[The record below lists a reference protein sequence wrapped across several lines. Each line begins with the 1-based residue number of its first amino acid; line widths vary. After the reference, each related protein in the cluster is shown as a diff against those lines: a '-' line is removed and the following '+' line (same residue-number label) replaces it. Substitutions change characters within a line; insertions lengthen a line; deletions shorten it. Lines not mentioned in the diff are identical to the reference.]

1 MTDPVPYLGN
11 LPRFTQP
18 ALCAETD
25 PDMFFPEKG
34 GTAHA
39 PKAICR
45 RCLARDECLA
55 YALEHDVRDGVWGGT
70 SPKERQRLQ
79 PAPRTP
85 GRPAGSTKPID
96 HGKESGHQAHLRRGE
111 KACRACAEAATAAR
125 NRRAAS

>member
-1 MTDPVPYLGN
+1 MTDPVPHLDN
-11 LPRFTQP
+11 LPRFTEP
-18 ALCAETD
+18 ALCAEAD
-25 PDMFFPEKG
+25 ADAFFPEKG
-34 GTAHA
+34 GSAHA
-39 PKAICR
+39 AKAICW

-55 YALEHDVRDGVWGGT
+55 WALANDERHGVWGGL
-70 SPKERQRLQ
+70 SAKERQRLQ

-125 NRRAAS
+125 NRRATA